1 MKSVNSY
8 SIGQYIP
15 VDSVIHSLDPRAKF
29 VAVTVA
35 LIWIFSSKSLPE
47 FVICVFAFVACAI
60 LSKISGRVYLR
71 TLWNV
76 RFLIL
81 LTGAIHVFQ
90 GEFRGAIEVCFRISI
105 LIMFASLLPLTTSPM
120 SVADAFSKVFPEE
133 ISIMIMMALR
143 FIPLLSDEAAK
154 IKKTQIAR
162 GARFDDGNIIKR
174 IRAYFPVL
182 IPLFVIAFKRA
193 DELSIAMEARGY
205 VIGAKRSRFHPLEW
219 KKIDTCVTV
228 LSICLIIYL
237 IYISVAKWL
246 Q

>member
-1 MKSVNSY
+1 MKSVNSF

-29 VAVTVA
+29 IAVTAV
-35 LIWIFSSKSLPE
+35 LIWIFSSRSLAE
-47 FVICVFAFVACAI
+47 FTICVFAFIFCAL
-60 LSKISGRVYLR
+60 LSKISVRIYLK

-90 GEFRGAIEVCFRISI
+90 GEYKGALEVSLRISI

-120 SVADAFSKVFPEE
+120 SVADAFSKIFPQE
-133 ISIMIMMALR
+133 ISVMIMMALR
-143 FIPLLSDEAAK
+143 FIPLLSDEALK
-154 IKKTQIAR
+154 IKKAQIAR
-162 GARFDDGNIIKR
+162 GARFDDGNIARR

-193 DELSIAMEARGY
+193 DELSIAMEARGF
-205 VIGAKRSRFHPLEW
+205 VVGAKRTRFHPLEW
-219 KKIDTCVTV
+219 KKIDSCVTV
-228 LSICLIIYL
+228 LSVCLIIYMTCV
-237 IYISVAKWL
+237 SVAKWL
-246 Q
+246 

>member
-1 MKSVNSY
+1 MNRVNSF

-29 VAVTVA
+29 MAVTAA
-35 LIWIFSSKSLPE
+35 LIWVFSSRSFHE
-47 FVICVFAFVACAI
+47 FSICALFFVFCAL
-60 LSKISGRVYLR
+60 LSKISVRIFLR

-90 GEFRGAIEVCFRISI
+90 GEFIGAVEVCLRISI
-105 LIMFASLLPLTTSPM
+105 LIMFASLLSLTTSPM
-120 SVADAFSKVFPEE
+120 SIADAFTKVFPQE
-133 ISIMIMMALR
+133 ISVMIMMALR
-143 FIPLLSDEAAK
+143 FIPLLSDEALKVKRA
-154 IKKTQIAR
+154 QIAR
-162 GARFDDGNIIKR
+162 GARFDDRNIVRR

-219 KKIDTCVTV
+219 KKIDSYVTV
-228 LSICLIIYL
+228 LSVCLIIY
-237 IYISVAKWL
+237 ISAAKWL
-246 Q
+246 QY